1 MITLTLETK
10 VELTKDKKKNTNKKH
25 CSISVLHLS
34 LYNSLYYIACMC
46 VSEFFFSL
54 CPQSDH
60 TVTDKQW
67 AVESNV
73 HALWD
78 TPLPWWTDWLLDQS
92 HPHMEHGIMEIK

>member
-10 VELTKDKKKNTNKKH
+10 VELTKDKKKILIKSTAVYLCYICH
-25 CSISVLHLS
+25 SII
-34 LYNSLYYIACMC
+34 LYIILRVCAL
-46 VSEFFFSL
+46 VRFFFSL